1 MLLGLLYAAV
11 SAYWGLGG
19 TTLLDTIG
27 GTLEREARSGSPG
40 LLVVVWV
47 TVALKLAAAA
57 LALAAVRHQRR
68 SRTRRGRLARR
79 AAWVAA
85 LILILYGGLLTL
97 IGLLVQSDIVHPAA
111 HADHRALRWHAYLWD
126 PWFLLWGLLLAA
138 ALMLSRTRSTY
149 DNSGLR
155 LTSPVRR
162 RRDCRKP

>member
-1 MLLGLLYAAV
+1 MVAAAAAVAALLLGLLYAAV

-79 AAWVAA
+79 AAW
-85 LILILYGGLLTL
+85 L
-97 IGLLVQSDIVHPAA
+97 P
-111 HADHRALRWHAYLWD
+111 R
-126 PWFLLWGLLLAA
+126 
-138 ALMLSRTRSTY
+138 
-149 DNSGLR
+149 
-155 LTSPVRR
+155 
-162 RRDCRKP
+162 